1 MEKWHKRF
9 IELAKTIAQ
18 YSKDPNTKVG
28 AVIVDDEKR
37 IVSMGYNGFPRKVLD
52 LDERLNNREEKLKY
66 VVHAELN
73 AILNAKRDIEGT
85 TLYVYPYF
93 PCNECA
99 KAIIQSGIKMV
110 ITTGIIGENW
120 KKSVEVS
127 KRMFEEA
134 GVVVEIVEEWEFIV
148 VI

>member
-1 MEKWHKRF
+1 MDKWHKRF

-18 YSKDPNTKVG
+18 YSKDPRTKVG
-28 AVIVDDEKR
+28 AVIVDNERR

-52 LDERLNNREEKLKY
+52 LEERLNNRKEKLKY

-85 TLYVYPYF
+85 TIYVYPYF

-99 KAIIQSGIKMV
+99 KAIIQSGIKKV
-110 ITTGIIGENW
+110 ITTGIVDDNW
-120 KKSVEVS
+120 KESVEAS
-127 KRMFEEA
+127 KNMFNEA
-134 GVVVEIVEEWEFIV
+134 GIIVEIFQE
-148 VI
+148 